1 MVQIIIDS
9 REKFQEYIYEQ
20 LQKLDIEA
28 EIQKLDHGDYYL
40 CQSGVL
46 IERKEVW
53 DLMSSL
59 NAKKDR
65 SSDFPQKLHRM
76 KEISTEAIL
85 LVEGVIR
92 FNRESGRLYRQE
104 GRTFIE
110 THQTLSSYHN
120 FLFSLHRKGII
131 VVHTNSLDETIRWL
145 ASVAKYEEKE
155 WHRPLYFDKTTS
167 EAALLSCVQSF
178 PNISTK
184 LAMEIVKRYS
194 LKEVVMKPDVL
205 EEIEEIGEK
214 KVQKIKEFIT
224 LKKGGEKKE

>member
-1 MVQIIIDS
+1 MVQIIVDS
-9 REKFQEYIYEQ
+9 RETFKETIQEQ
-20 LQKLDIEA
+20 LLKLGIDA
-28 EIQKLDHGDYYL
+28 ELQSLDYGDYYL

-59 NAKKDR
+59 NAKKSNDL
-65 SSDFPQKLHRM
+65 PQKLHRM

-145 ASVAKYEEKE
+145 ASVAKYEQKE
-155 WHRPLYFDKTTS
+155 WHRPLYFDKTTP
-167 EAALLSCVQSF
+167 EVALLSCIMSF

-184 LAMEIVKRYS
+184 LASEIVKRYS
-194 LKEVVMKPDVL
+194 LKEVVMNPDVL
-205 EEIEEIGEK
+205 KEIEGIGEK
-214 KVQKIKEFIT
+214 KIQKIKEFVT
-224 LKKGGEKKE
+224 ERK

>member
-1 MVQIIIDS
+1 MTPIFVDK
-9 REKFQEYIYEQ
+9 REHFKETIHEQ
-20 LQKLDIEA
+20 LLKLGIEA
-28 EIQKLDHGDYYL
+28 ELQSLDYGDYYL

-46 IERKEVW
+46 IERKEIW

-59 NAKKDR
+59 NAKR
-65 SSDFPQKLHRM
+65 SNDLPQKLHRM

-92 FNRESGRLYRQE
+92 FNRENGHMYRRE
-104 GRTFIE
+104 GRIFIE

-120 FLFSLHRKGII
+120 FLFSLHRKGVI

-155 WHRPLYFDKTTS
+155 WHRLLYFDKVTT
-167 EAALLSCVQSF
+167 EAALLSCVMSF

-184 LAMEIVKRYS
+184 LASEIMKRYS
-194 LKEVVMKPDVL
+194 LKEVVMNPDVL
-205 EEIEEIGEK
+205 KEIEGIGEK
-214 KVQKIKEFIT
+214 KVQKIKEFVT
-224 LKKGGEKKE
+224 NHF